1 LLETTGEINMAILG
15 SNQAYAATRAKT
27 RRSGLMDRT
36 RLRQLIQQSPDQ
48 LTVAVADSGYRTEID
63 LYAGKFSGGDLVEA
77 ALSHNLQSELSNII
91 GLCSGR
97 MKDLVEIYAG
107 RFRYHNAK
115 VVLRAVLNDVSSEK
129 VAHSILPEESEINAP
144 WIRMIEEA
152 KTLREAVEQMR
163 RLPFGKAL
171 MALPDDS
178 GLQTYEDTLDRH
190 YFKHSLDAL
199 RGGADART
207 LRNILTG
214 EIDHRNIINILEGHA
229 FGLSTEEIS
238 QALIPDG
245 RLITARNSTQAISSR
260 EGLLDVLRQSNK
272 FDLDGFI
279 QTISASDEART
290 LDPVVTWLRDREHA
304 QMKRL
309 SYLHP
314 VSALPVIHYVACKV
328 QEVEDLRLIVRGR
341 MAGLPVEV
349 LEAHVL

>member
-1 LLETTGEINMAILG
+1 
-15 SNQAYAATRAKT
+15 
-27 RRSGLMDRT
+27 
-36 RLRQLIQQSPDQ
+36 
-48 LTVAVADSGYRTEID
+48 
-63 LYAGKFSGGDLVEA
+63 
-77 ALSHNLQSELSNII
+77 
-91 GLCSGR
+91 

-115 VVLRAVLNDVSSEK
+115 VVLRAVLNDVSSKK

-178 GLQTYEDTLDRH
+178 GLQAYEDTLDRH

-279 QTISASDEART
+279 QTLSASDEART
-290 LDPVVTWLRDREHA
+290 LDPAITWLRDREHA